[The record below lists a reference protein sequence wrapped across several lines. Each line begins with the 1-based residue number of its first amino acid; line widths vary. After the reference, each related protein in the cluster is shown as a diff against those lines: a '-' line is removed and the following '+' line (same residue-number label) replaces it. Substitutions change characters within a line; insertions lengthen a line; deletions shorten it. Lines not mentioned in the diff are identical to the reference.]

1 MANYDKSTGNNGTLR
16 MSITY
21 SQSVANNQ
29 TTFTVK
35 YYLINTNSATY
46 FTGIGW
52 SGNTAGV
59 NRSGTVSMSGSGT
72 KTLGSWTVTKT
83 HNADGT
89 LPSAARTF
97 SISLSATG
105 TTGVG
110 GPTSNSVT
118 LSIPNIPRKSS
129 TSASSYTVTAGNT
142 VSVGIARHS
151 SSFTHTVRF
160 TLGAATHSITG
171 VGTSTSYKVPENWIN
186 QIPNATSRVGTIT
199 LTTYSGSTNIGSSSV
214 PFTVKVPTDVVPDVG
229 TVTLTRNNKDTPA
242 AWGIWVQNHSAAE
255 IEVVGATAGQGAN
268 VSTIKTVVGSRTK
281 WGDQVS
287 FDISGS
293 GTMNFITTVTDTRGR
308 TASVTNTITV
318 EPYAPISLQDISI
331 SRGNPNGSSPFD
343 PDAEDGLWGGVKV
356 IYDYSPVGDPNGGW
370 NSVKM
375 SVRYRASN
383 SGTWITAFTNVGVS
397 QNTWERFGD
406 ASLSLDNS
414 YIVEVTLSDQFSSQE
429 YTGTVSTAFVTM
441 DFLKGGKGVA
451 FGKVSTIPDTVEFDF
466 KSKFNK
472 DVEFLSDID
481 MSGVVDFGGLVR
493 HNSSTE
499 FNGPVVFNEAP
510 EFKNLPPAFQH
521 SAGSQVITATSW
533 TDMAI
538 TTATEINI
546 TLEKPTWYVFT
557 YRAWV
562 YATEA
567 VDNGDGRIGMR
578 LSGATT
584 KTESSPGWGDVIRIR
599 RDDRAEYTI
608 HYQLNPGTTNVMVR
622 GYRTG
627 STGTVSVNYQV
638 FRAVPMYPGYV
649 A

>member
-46 FTGIGW
+46 FTNESW
-52 SGNTAGV
+52 SGNTAGT
-59 NRSGTVSMSGSGT
+59 NRSGTVSISGSGT

-89 LPSAARTF
+89 LPTAARTF
-97 SISLSATG
+97 SIYLSDTG
-105 TTGVG
+105 TIGVG

-118 LSIPNIPRKSS
+118 LTIPAIPRKSS
-129 TSASSYTVTAGNT
+129 TSASSYSVTAGNA
-142 VSVGIARHS
+142 VSVGISRHS
-151 SSFTHTVRF
+151 TSFTHTVRF

-171 VGTSTSYKVPENWIN
+171 VGTSTSYTVPENWIN

-214 PFTVKVPTDVVPDVG
+214 PFTVRVPTDVVPTVG

-242 AWGIWVQNHSAAE
+242 AWGVWVQNHSAAE
-255 IEVVGATAGQGAN
+255 IEVVGSTGGQGAN
-268 VSTIKTVVGSRTK
+268 VSTIKTVVGNWTK

-293 GTMNFITTVTDTRGR
+293 GTMDFVTTVTDTRGR
-308 TASVTNTITV
+308 SASATNTITV
-318 EPYAPISLQDISI
+318 EPYEPISLQNISI

-356 IYDYSPVGDPNGGW
+356 FYGHTSIGGR
-370 NSVKM
+370 NFVKM

-383 SGTWITAFTNVGVS
+383 SGTWTTAFTDAGVS

-429 YTGTVSTAFVTM
+429 YTGTISTAFVTM

-466 KSKFNK
+466 NVRFNK
-472 DVEFLSDID
+472 SVNAVPTGTILPFSGSEEPEYWMLCDGRGLSTTTYAELFDTIGY
-481 MSGVVDFGGLVR
+481 MYGGERGTFNVPNLMGRVPVGA
-493 HNSSTE
+493 SSSDTE
-499 FNGPVVFNEAP
+499 FNTLGKTGGEKEVKLLNTHMPS
-510 EFKNLPPAFQH
+510 H
-521 SAGSQVITATSW
+521 SHPGSSVGNRTISGDYSIA
-533 TDMAI
+533 
-538 TTATEINI
+538 
-546 TLEKPTWYVFT
+546 
-557 YRAWV
+557 
-562 YATEA
+562 
-567 VDNGDGRIGMR
+567 NGTGSM
-578 LSGATT
+578 T
-584 KTESSPGWGDVIRIR
+584 RIR
-599 RDDRAEYTI
+599 SGSTDTGRFSGTI
-608 HYQLNPGTTNVMVR
+608 PGTSHDHPLTIASQGGNTPHNNLQP
-622 GYRTG
+622 YLTL
-627 STGTVSVNYQV
+627 NYIIYYGGV
-638 FRAVPMYPGYV
+638 G
-649 A
+649 